1 MLSYYAKQ
9 WSNFK
14 NNYKRIQISCSLGDI
29 NLSKEYEKEEEFMI
43 ANSDTIV
50 HPRTV
55 MVHFENA
62 AFADAAVMRSIR
74 FEGFATTADSFGWA
88 GIGFGGF
95 EEFHF

>member
-1 MLSYYAKQ
+1 MLLNVSYALDKP
-9 WSNFK
+9 K
-14 NNYKRIQISCSLGDI
+14 NDEGHGIHAGNECV
-29 NLSKEYEKEEEFMI
+29 EYEKEEEFMI